1 MLKVGKIKKDFV
13 ILEKQIN
20 GKRLVYLDSAA
31 TTQKP
36 RQVIEAMKKYYENHN
51 ANVHRGIHQL
61 SEEASQMYEESRRVV
76 AEFIGAKSDELVFVR
91 NATEGINLVAWAW
104 AFVNLK
110 KGDEVLTTEMEHHA
124 NLVPWQQ
131 VCRRLGAKL
140 VVAGVTDEGVLD
152 MKDFRKK
159 LSKKTKLVAVTQVS
173 NTTGVINPVEEII
186 KVAKQVEA
194 RVLID
199 AAQSVQ
205 HLGVDVK
212 KLKSDFLVFSG
223 HKMMAGMG
231 IGGVYL
237 KKEVQREMGVFLTG
251 GGMISEVYKDRAV
264 WARGVDKWEAGTPSV
279 AGAVGLAEAVKYH
292 QNLGMEEIRRHEE
305 ELMSYA
311 IKRLVEIKEVKL
323 VGPKDVKNRSGVVSF
338 VYDKVHAHDVAEV
351 LNSEGI
357 AVRSGHHCTMPL
369 HQRLGLVA
377 TTRVS
382 FYVYNDKKDV
392 DRLIEG
398 LEKVK
403 GVFIK

>member
-1 MLKVGKIKKDFV
+1 MLKVDKIKKDFV

-159 LSKKTKLVAVTQVS
+159 LSKKIL
-173 NTTGVINPVEEII
+173 
-186 KVAKQVEA
+186 
-194 RVLID
+194 
-199 AAQSVQ
+199 
-205 HLGVDVK
+205 
-212 KLKSDFLVFSG
+212 
-223 HKMMAGMG
+223 
-231 IGGVYL
+231 
-237 KKEVQREMGVFLTG
+237 
-251 GGMISEVYKDRAV
+251 
-264 WARGVDKWEAGTPSV
+264 
-279 AGAVGLAEAVKYH
+279 
-292 QNLGMEEIRRHEE
+292 
-305 ELMSYA
+305 
-311 IKRLVEIKEVKL
+311 
-323 VGPKDVKNRSGVVSF
+323 
-338 VYDKVHAHDVAEV
+338 
-351 LNSEGI
+351 
-357 AVRSGHHCTMPL
+357 
-369 HQRLGLVA
+369 
-377 TTRVS
+377 
-382 FYVYNDKKDV
+382 
-392 DRLIEG
+392 
-398 LEKVK
+398 
-403 GVFIK
+403 